1 MTSGRQV
8 MMISKPIIP
17 PWNDS
22 AKNIVKNQV
31 VNGSRYTYRIM
42 TTPDAPPVSP
52 NAIHDPIYPNGGRYS
67 AGIRQNI
74 KVLFHGLRPRGTVL
88 YHYFFAP
95 NRLSSSAGRVQR
107 FTARVKTVQT
117 ICSVPTSFD
126 GASKLLFT
134 DLAIVLSRDT
144 ERRFL
149 NAGVERSR
157 IRLIRPGIEPIPPP
171 ESASRITTRR
181 SFGIDNGPLVIF
193 PGDYEFS
200 LAAQT
205 VASAAPMILR
215 GNPDATIVFACRI
228 KRAASEAI
236 QRDIRRELEP
246 LGDRVKFII
255 EVEDMPAFVGCADV
269 VLLPSES
276 LFAKMDVPLVLL
288 EAMSQRVPLV
298 LADVPPLDEI
308 LETGAGVGVP
318 PTDPEALAAAV
329 TDLLSDGAKRARLGE
344 SGERAVNDLFS
355 AQRMAEQVED
365 LYDEILSE
373 QSI

>member
-1 MTSGRQV
+1 MTSGKQV
-8 MMISKPIIP
+8 MMISKPIVP

-31 VNGSRYTYRIM
+31 VYGSRYTYRIM
-42 TTPDAPPVSP
+42 TTPDAPPVSS

-74 KVLFHGLRPRGTVL
+74 KVLFHGLRPRGTAL

-107 FTARVKTVQT
+107 FTAGVKTVQT
-117 ICSVPTSFD
+117 ICSVPTSFN
-126 GASKLLFT
+126 GARKLLFT
-134 DLAIVLSRDT
+134 DLVIVLSRDT

-149 NAGVERSR
+149 NAGVEKSR
-157 IRLIRPGIEPIPPP
+157 IRLIRPGIEPISPP
-171 ESASRITTRR
+171 EPTSRIATREA
-181 SFGIDNGPLVIF
+181 FGIDKGPLVIF

-205 VASAAPMILR
+205 VASAAPMIIR
-215 GNPDATIVFACRI
+215 NNPDATIVFACRI

-236 QRDIRRELEP
+236 QRDIQRALEP
-246 LGDRVKFII
+246 LGDQVKFIN
-255 EVEDMPAFVGCADV
+255 EVEDMPAFVGSADV
-269 VLLPSES
+269 VMLPSES

-298 LADVPPLDEI
+298 LANVPPLDEV

-318 PTDPEALAAAV
+318 PTDPEALAYAV
-329 TDLLSDGAKRARLGE
+329 TELLSDDAKRESLGK
-344 SGERAVNDLFS
+344 SGEHAVINLFS
-355 AQRMAEQVED
+355 AKKMAEQVED
-365 LYDEILSE
+365 LYDEILDE
-373 QSI
+373 

>member
-1 MTSGRQV
+1 MASGKQV
-8 MMISKPIIP
+8 MMISKPIVP

-42 TTPDAPPVSP
+42 TTPDAPQVSP
-52 NAIHDPIYPNGGRYS
+52 NAIHDPIYPGGGRYS

-74 KVLFHGLRPRGTVL
+74 RVLFHGLRPRGTVL

-95 NRLSSSAGRVQR
+95 NKLSSSAGRVQR
-107 FTARVKTVQT
+107 FTAGVKTIQT
-117 ICSVPTSFD
+117 ICSVPASFD
-126 GASKLLFT
+126 DARKLLFT

-149 NAGVERSR
+149 DAGVDRSR

-171 ESASRITTRR
+171 EPASRMATRR
-181 SFGIDNGPLVIF
+181 SFGIDKGPLVIF

-205 VASAAPMILR
+205 VASAAPIILQ
-215 GNPDATIVFACRI
+215 GNPEATIVFACRI

-236 QRDIRRELEP
+236 QRDIQREIEP
-246 LGDRVKFII
+246 LGDRVKFIN

-269 VLLPSES
+269 VMLPSEN

-308 LETGAGVGVP
+308 IETGAGVGVP
-318 PTDPEALAAAV
+318 PTNPKALASAV
-329 TDLLSDGAKRARLGE
+329 TNLLFDDARRASLGE
-344 SGERAVNDLFS
+344 SGERAVNDLFL
-355 AQRMAEQVED
+355 ARRMAEQVED

-373 QSI
+373 